1 MNILKN
7 LFSSEG
13 YYIIN
18 KIVLKKVGIDSAL
31 ILSEL
36 VKVEEY
42 SKNTD
47 HDFTINNLVSLSENT
62 TLKKSK
68 IKDSIN
74 KLYKLKLIDVIVKK
88 NDIFYVKILHENISQ
103 FILEDYST
111 KKEKQRKSNTNSIT
125 KKKRFK
131 KPSINELKEYFFK
144 IEAED
149 ESEIMY
155 DFYESKGWKIGK
167 NSMKCWKSAAR
178 NWARRTKNDNLNFP
192 NIYDQNFE
200 KEIAKNQKKLNEY
213 HSHLK
218 KLGYK
223 PSYSPTSGT
232 TWKIKK

>member
-1 MNILKN
+1 MSISKN

-18 KIVLKKVGIDSAL
+18 KIVLKKIGIDSTL

-36 VKVEEY
+36 IKVEEH
-42 SKNTD
+42 SNNTD
-47 HDFTINNLVSLSENT
+47 QDFTVNNLMSLSENT

-68 IKDSIN
+68 IKDAIN
-74 KLYKLKLIDVIVKK
+74 NLYKLKLIDVIVKK
-88 NDIFYVKILHENISQ
+88 TDVFYVKILHKNISQ

-111 KKEKQRKSNTNSIT
+111 KKEKQRKRNTNSIT
-125 KKKRFK
+125 KKKKFK
-131 KPSINELKEYFFK
+131 KPSIEELKEYFLK
-144 IEAED
+144 IDAED
-149 ESEIMY
+149 EGEIMY

-178 NWARRTKNDNLNFP
+178 NWARRSKNDNLNFP

-213 HSHLK
+213 HAHLK
-218 KLGYK
+218 KMGYK

>member
-125 KKKRFK
+125 KRK
-131 KPSINELKEYFFK
+131 
-144 IEAED
+144 D
-149 ESEIMY
+149 
-155 DFYESKGWKIGK
+155 SK
-167 NSMKCWKSAAR
+167 
-178 NWARRTKNDNLNFP
+178 TQ
-192 NIYDQNFE
+192 Y
-200 KEIAKNQKKLNEY
+200 
-213 HSHLK
+213 
-218 KLGYK
+218 
-223 PSYSPTSGT
+223 
-232 TWKIKK
+232 

>member
-1 MNILKN
+1 MSISKN

-18 KIVLKKVGIDSAL
+18 KIVLKKIGIDSTL

-36 VKVEEY
+36 IKVEEY

-47 HDFTINNLVSLSENT
+47 YDFTVNNLISLSENT
-62 TLKKSK
+62 TLNKSK
-68 IKDSIN
+68 IKDAIN

-88 NDIFYVKILHENISQ
+88 KDVFYVKILHKNISQ

-111 KKEKQRKSNTNSIT
+111 KREKQRKRNTNSII
-125 KKKRFK
+125 KKKKFK
-131 KPSINELKEYFFK
+131 KPNIDELKDYFLK
-144 IEAED
+144 IKAED
-149 ESEIMY
+149 ESEVMY

-167 NSMKCWKSAAR
+167 NSMKCWKSSAR
-178 NWARRTKNDNLNFP
+178 NWARRSKNDKLNLP
-192 NIYDQNFE
+192 DIYDQNFE
-200 KEIAKNQKKLNEY
+200 KEISRNQKKLNEY
-213 HSHLK
+213 HNHLK
-218 KLGYK
+218 KMGYK